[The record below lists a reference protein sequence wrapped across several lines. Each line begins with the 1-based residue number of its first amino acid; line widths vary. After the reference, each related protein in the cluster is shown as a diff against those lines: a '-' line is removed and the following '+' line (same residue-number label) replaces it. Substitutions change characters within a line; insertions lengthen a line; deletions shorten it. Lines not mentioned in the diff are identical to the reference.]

1 MQIYE
6 KLPLHFKEY
15 FCRFTFFLF
24 VTLLSLNW
32 FVYLVGW
39 SIVYLYFYV
48 FVCVVVELSWLFGW
62 LVECVR
68 GEFKLKERISDLGQS
83 HYQLRVCQSS
93 SSL

>member
-6 KLPLHFKEY
+6 KLPLDFKNN
-15 FCRFTFFLF
+15 FFLF
-24 VTLLSLNW
+24 HFFPISD
-32 FVYLVGW
+32 F
-39 SIVYLYFYV
+39 
-48 FVCVVVELSWLFGW
+48 VVVESSWLFGW